1 MNYRDFPAAG
11 KQVSALGMGCMR
23 LPTLNEEGHPID
35 RPEAIRLI
43 RRAID
48 GGVTYVDTA
57 YGYHD
62 GKSEG
67 LVGEALKDGYRERVT
82 LATKLPVWLVKEHA
96 DMEKLLDEQLGR
108 LGVDHVDVYLAHA
121 LDGKR
126 FDEMEKLGL
135 LDFMDEMVKK
145 GKIRYPGFSFHDD
158 AAAFRHIVDSYDW
171 KVAQV
176 QMNLLDEFNQATMD
190 GVRYAASK
198 GIRLVVMEP
207 VRGGALVKGVPEE
220 VKALYEE
227 GAPGRS
233 AAEWAFRWLIDKPE
247 FMTILSGMSTEKQ
260 VDDNLRIFG
269 AADVGC
275 LTEAEKDVVTR
286 VRKAYEARIKVGCTG
301 CEYCMP
307 CPQGINIPLIF
318 KSYDTAS
325 MFGDAE
331 GFKRQ
336 YNTRIEVKAS
346 ACVGCESCVSAC
358 PQHFAT
364 PIPEMLRRIHAENF
378 EN

>member
-11 KQVSALGMGCMR
+11 RKVSALGMGCMR
-23 LPTLNEEGHPID
+23 LPTLNEEGKPID
-35 RPEAIRLI
+35 RPAAIALI
-43 RRAID
+43 RHLID
-48 GGVTYVDTA
+48 NGVTYVDTA
-57 YGYHD
+57 YPYHD

-82 LATKLPVWLVKEHA
+82 LATKLPCWKIEKHE
-96 DMEKLLDEQLGR
+96 DMEATLDEQLER
-108 LGVDHVDVYLAHA
+108 LDVDYVDVYLAHA
-121 LDGKR
+121 LDGER
-126 FDEMEKLGL
+126 FDKMVSLGL
-135 LDFMDEMVKK
+135 FDFMDEMVAK

-158 AAAFRHIVDSYDW
+158 YEPFCRIIDSYDW

-176 QMNLLDEFNQATMD
+176 QMNILDEFKQATME

-207 VRGGALVKGVPEE
+207 VRGGALVRGVPEE
-220 VKALYEE
+220 VKALYEA

-247 FMTILSGMSTEKQ
+247 FMTILSGMTTMEQ
-260 VDDNLRIFG
+260 ADDNLRIFS

-275 LTEAEKDVVTR
+275 LSDAEKETLTN

-307 CPQGINIPLIF
+307 SPQEVPIPKIF
-318 KSYDTAS
+318 RSYDSAS
-325 MFGDAE
+325 MFGDTE
-331 GFKRQ
+331 GFRKQ
-336 YNTRIEVKAS
+336 YNSLEVNAS
-346 ACVGCESCVSAC
+346 ACVECGACVGVC

-364 PIPEMLRRIHAENF
+364 PIPEMLKKIHEENF
-378 EN
+378 GK

>member
-1 MNYRDFPAAG
+1 MNYRDFPVANR
-11 KQVSALGMGCMR
+11 KVSALGMGCMR
-23 LPTLNEEGHPID
+23 MPTLNEEGKPID
-35 RPEAIRLI
+35 RSAAVALI
-43 RRAID
+43 RHLID
-48 GGVTYVDTA
+48 NGVTYVDTA
-57 YGYHD
+57 YPYHD

-82 LATKLPVWLVKEHA
+82 LATKLPCWKIEKHE
-96 DMEKLLDEQLGR
+96 DMEATLDEQLER
-108 LGVDHVDVYLAHA
+108 LGVDCVDVYLAHA
-121 LDGKR
+121 LDGAR
-126 FDEMEKLGL
+126 FDKMVELGL
-135 LDFMDEMVKK
+135 FDFMDEMVKK

-158 AAAFRHIVDSYDW
+158 ADVFRRIVDSYDW

-176 QMNLLDEFNQATMD
+176 QMNILDEFNQATMD

-198 GIRLVVMEP
+198 GIRIVVMEP
-207 VRGGALVKGVPEE
+207 VRGGALVRGVPEE

-233 AAEWAFRWLIDKPE
+233 AAEWAFRWLIDKSE
-247 FMTILSGMSTEKQ
+247 FMTILSGMSNMEQ
-260 VDDNLRIFG
+260 ADDNLRIFG

-275 LTEAEKDVVTR
+275 LSEKEKDVLTR

-307 CPQGINIPLIF
+307 CPQGINIPRIF

-325 MFGDAE
+325 MFGDSE
-331 GFKRQ
+331 GFKKQ
-336 YNTRIEVKAS
+336 YNSFEVNAS
-346 ACVGCESCVSAC
+346 ACVECGSCVGVC

-364 PIPEMLRRIHAENF
+364 PIPEMLRKIHEENF
-378 EN
+378 AK

>member
-1 MNYRDFPAAG
+1 MKYRDFPAAG

-23 LPTLNEEGHPID
+23 MPTLNEEGNPIN

-43 RRAID
+43 RHLID

-57 YGYHD
+57 YGYHN
-62 GKSEG
+62 GNSEG

-82 LATKLPVWLVKEHA
+82 LATKLPVWLVKERA
-96 DMEKLLDEQLGR
+96 DMERLLDEQLAR
-108 LGVDHVDVYLAHA
+108 LGVDYVDIYLAHA
-121 LDGKR
+121 LDGKG
-126 FDEMEKLGL
+126 FDRVAALGL
-135 LDFMDEMVKK
+135 LEFMDEMVAK

-158 AAAFRHIVDSYDW
+158 YEPFRHIIDSYDW

-176 QMNLLDEFNQATMD
+176 QMNVLDEFNQATME

-198 GIRLVVMEP
+198 GIRIVVMEP
-207 VRGGALVKGVPEE
+207 VRGGALVRGVPDEI
-220 VKALYEE
+220 KALYEA

-247 FMTILSGMSTEKQ
+247 FMTILSGMSNQEQ
-260 VDDNLRIFG
+260 ADDNLRIFDE
-269 AADVGC
+269 ADVGC
-275 LTEAEKDVVTR
+275 LSEAEKDVLTQ

-307 CPQGINIPLIF
+307 CPQGINIPKIF

-325 MFGDAE
+325 MFGDDA
-331 GFKRQ
+331 GFRKQ
-336 YNTRIEVKAS
+336 YNEMDVNAS
-346 ACVGCESCVSAC
+346 ACVSCGACVSAC
-358 PQHFAT
+358 PQHFKT
-364 PIPEMLRRIHAENF
+364 PIYEMLQKIHEENF
-378 EN
+378 GK

>member
-11 KQVSALGMGCMR
+11 RNVSALGMGCMR
-23 LPTLNEEGHPID
+23 LPTLNEEGKPID
-35 RPEAIRLI
+35 RPAAIALI
-43 RRAID
+43 RHLID
-48 GGVTYVDTA
+48 NGVTYVDTA
-57 YGYHD
+57 YPYHD

-82 LATKLPVWLVKEHA
+82 LATKLPCWKIEKHE
-96 DMEKLLDEQLGR
+96 DMEATLDEQLER
-108 LGVDHVDVYLAHA
+108 LGVDYVDVYLAHA
-121 LDGKR
+121 LDGER
-126 FDEMEKLGL
+126 FDKMVSLGL
-135 LDFMDEMVKK
+135 FEFMDEMVAK

-158 AAAFRHIVDSYDW
+158 YEPFRRIIDSYDW

-176 QMNLLDEFNQATMD
+176 QMNILDEFKQATME

-207 VRGGALVKGVPEE
+207 VRGGALVRGVPEE
-220 VKALYEE
+220 VKALYEA

-233 AAEWAFRWLIDKPE
+233 AAEWAFRWLIDKSE
-247 FMTILSGMSTEKQ
+247 FMTILSGMTTMEQ
-260 VDDNLRIFG
+260 ADDNLRIFSE
-269 AADVGC
+269 ADVGC
-275 LTEAEKDVVTR
+275 LSDAEKETLTN

-307 CPQGINIPLIF
+307 CPQGVPIPRIF
-318 KSYDTAS
+318 RSYDSAS

-331 GFKRQ
+331 GFKKQ
-336 YNTRIEVKAS
+336 YNALEVNAS
-346 ACVGCESCVSAC
+346 ACVECGACVGVC

-364 PIPEMLRRIHAENF
+364 PIPEMLKKIHEENF
-378 EN
+378 GK

>member
-1 MNYRDFPAAG
+1 MFYRDFPAAG
-11 KQVSALGMGCMR
+11 KKVSALGMGCMR
-23 LPTLNEEGHPID
+23 MPTLNKEGNPID
-35 RPEAIRLI
+35 RPAAISLI

-48 GGVTYVDTA
+48 SGVTYVDTA
-57 YGYHD
+57 YGYHN
-62 GKSEG
+62 GNSEG

-96 DMEKLLDEQLGR
+96 DMERLLDEQLGR

-126 FDEMEKLGL
+126 FDEMKDLGL
-135 LDFMDEMVKK
+135 LEFMDEMVRK

-158 AAAFRHIVDSYDW
+158 AAAFRHIIDSYDW
-171 KVAQV
+171 KLAQV
-176 QMNLLDEFNQATMD
+176 QMNLLDEFNQATME

-198 GIRLVVMEP
+198 GIRIVVMEP
-207 VRGGALVKGVPEE
+207 VRGGALVKGVPDEIR
-220 VKALYEE
+220 ALYEQ
-227 GAPGRS
+227 GAPRRS
-233 AAEWAFRWLIDKPE
+233 PAEWAFRWLIDKPE
-247 FMTILSGMSTEKQ
+247 FMTILSGMSTSEQ
-260 VDDNLRIFG
+260 VDDNVRIFS

-275 LTEAEKDVVTR
+275 LSDEEKAVITN

-307 CPQGINIPLIF
+307 CPQGIKIPEIF
-318 KSYDTAS
+318 KSYDSAS
-325 MFGDAE
+325 MFGDVE
-331 GFKRQ
+331 GFRKH
-336 YNTRIEVKAS
+336 YNALEVNAS

-364 PIPEMLRRIHAENF
+364 PIPEMLRRIHEENF
-378 EN
+378 GK

>member
-11 KQVSALGMGCMR
+11 KKVSALGMGCMR
-23 LPTLNEEGHPID
+23 MPTLNEEGHPID
-35 RPEAIRLI
+35 RPKAIELI
-43 RRAID
+43 RHAID

-82 LATKLPVWLVKEHA
+82 LATKLPVWLVKERA
-96 DMEKLLDEQLGR
+96 DMERLLDEQLAR
-108 LGVDHVDVYLAHA
+108 LGTDHVDIYLAHA

-126 FDEMEKLGL
+126 FDEMQKLGL
-135 LDFMDEMVKK
+135 LEFMDEMVEK

-176 QMNLLDEFNQATMD
+176 QMNLLDEFYQATMD

-198 GIRLVVMEP
+198 GIRVVVMEP
-207 VRGGALVKGVPEE
+207 VRGGALVKSVPEE
-220 VKALYEE
+220 VKALYAA

-247 FMTILSGMSTEKQ
+247 FMTILSGMSTLEQ
-260 VDDNLRIFG
+260 VDDNLHIFS

-275 LTEAEKDVVTR
+275 LTDAEKDVLTN

-307 CPQGINIPLIF
+307 CPQGINIPQIF

-325 MFGDAE
+325 MFGDYE
-331 GFKRQ
+331 GFRKQ
-336 YNTRIEVKAS
+336 YNSLDVNAS
-346 ACVGCESCVSAC
+346 ACVGCESCVGAC

-364 PIPEMLRRIHAENF
+364 PIPEMLGRIHAENF
-378 EN
+378 GK